1 MAVAF
6 RIHMY
11 TAMSIYVV
19 GSKLQS
25 HATRPNSGL
34 GIHWNLH
41 IGEDENY
48 KSGEEGRGG
57 GERNFFC

>member
-11 TAMSIYVV
+11 TAISIYLV
-19 GSKLQS
+19 GSKLQA
-25 HATRPNSGL
+25 HATRPNGGP

-48 KSGEEGRGG
+48 KLGG
-57 GERNFFC
+57 GGGKRD